1 MLSQR
6 LLIVYMTSRILT
18 IYTSNNGKKQEIDP
32 RGRRRTRSGP
42 VLLAR
47 LSLLPDRE
55 PGGDQHAIK
64 GAAFE

>member
-1 MLSQR
+1 MD
-6 LLIVYMTSRILT
+6 Y
-18 IYTSNNGKKQEIDP
+18 KIDDKNLDVSMFISFVNQVWQLYP
-32 RGRRRTRSGP
+32 AGRFLWGVP
-42 VLLAR
+42 R

>member
-1 MLSQR
+1 M
-6 LLIVYMTSRILT
+6 
-18 IYTSNNGKKQEIDP
+18 P
-32 RGRRRTRSGP
+32 RG
-42 VLLAR
+42 VKKEVILLADFYGGVPR